1 MSKLRLWNSNTEA
14 ILWISFLLLI
24 LGTLNVFSASF
35 VEAGQKM
42 DDGYYFLK
50 RHGIS
55 LLVGFSCMV
64 IATEVNYLK
73 WT

>member
-35 VEAGQKM
+35 VEA
-42 DDGYYFLK
+42 
-50 RHGIS
+50 
-55 LLVGFSCMV
+55 
-64 IATEVNYLK
+64 
-73 WT
+73 